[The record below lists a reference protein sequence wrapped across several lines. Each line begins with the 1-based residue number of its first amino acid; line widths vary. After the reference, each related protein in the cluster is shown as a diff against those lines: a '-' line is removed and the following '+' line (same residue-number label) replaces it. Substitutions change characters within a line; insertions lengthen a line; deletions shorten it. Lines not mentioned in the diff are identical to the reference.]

1 MAVELVLLAHA
12 AATVGHILF
21 VIRIYESDHFGADI
35 ADFECHEALENDAYR
50 AEDCSVLVLLPL
62 LVRM

>member
-12 AATVGHILF
+12 AATVG

-35 ADFECHEALENDAYR
+35 ADLECHEALENDAYR